1 LLRSAAV
8 STVVPVVDPRGLRT
22 TLSVFRFGA
31 CDPTTVLGPDR
42 FVRAT
47 LTPDGPAT
55 LLVRWSTDSS
65 PTDSTITGGSGF
77 DAEAWG
83 PGAEWMLA
91 GVHRLVGALD
101 RGTVDPRGHPVVAR
115 AVRNH
120 PGLRIGASGTLFHDI
135 VPVVLGQRITAGEA
149 VTQWRRLVEA
159 LGDPAPGPFPGL
171 RLPPSPGALVRQPTW
186 WYHPL
191 GVEGRRAET
200 IRELARRAHHLW
212 DWAELSAHECAAKL
226 VLLPGVGQWTI
237 GSVLGTALG
246 EPDAVAVGDFH
257 LKNTVAHALAGEPR
271 GTDERMLELLE
282 PYRGQR
288 GRVVRLLQLDGH
300 QAPKF
305 GPRQRILPM
314 RRW

>member
-1 LLRSAAV
+1 V
-8 STVVPVVDPRGLRT
+8 SIVVPAVDPRGLRT
-22 TLSVFRFGA
+22 TLSVFRYGSG
-31 CDPTTVLGPDR
+31 DPTTVVNPGGFL
-42 FVRAT
+42 RAT
-47 LTPDGPAT
+47 HTPDGPAT
-55 LLVRWSTDSS
+55 LLVRWGIDSRS
-65 PTDSTITGGSGF
+65 SGSAPI

-83 PGAEWMLA
+83 PGAPWMLGRVDRLIGA
-91 GVHRLVGALD
+91 ADHGV
-101 RGTVDPRGHPVVAR
+101 VDPLGHPVVAR

-149 VTQWRRLVEA
+149 FAQWRRLVEA
-159 LGDPAPGPFPGL
+159 LGEPAPGPFPTL
-171 RLPPSPGALVRQPTW
+171 RLPPTPRALVDRPTW

-191 GVEGRRAET
+191 GVERRRAET
-200 IRELARRAHHLW
+200 IREIARRASHLW
-212 DWAELSAHECAAKL
+212 DWAELPAHDCAAKL

-237 GSVLGTALG
+237 GSVLGPALG

-257 LKNTVAHALAGEPR
+257 LKNTVAHALAGEAR

-314 RRW
+314 RHW